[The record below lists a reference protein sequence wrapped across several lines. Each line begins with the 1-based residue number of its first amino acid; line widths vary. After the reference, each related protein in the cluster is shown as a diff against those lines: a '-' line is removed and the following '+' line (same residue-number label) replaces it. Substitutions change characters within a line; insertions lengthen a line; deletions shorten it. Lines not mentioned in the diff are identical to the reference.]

1 MDEWQ
6 LEMAEIGRRLGELKA
21 HNGDPV
27 IIDELE
33 AELRILDA
41 FYNTSLDVLEAGARD
56 LDAQQGL
63 VAERW
68 GEWNLRNVYS
78 YVYEKAMELEPGRR
92 ELSSLIPEQDYIGML
107 REAAPAT
114 N

>member
-6 LEMAEIGRRLGELKA
+6 LEMAEIGRRIGELKA
-21 HNGDPV
+21 HDGDPV

-33 AELRILDA
+33 AELRILNSLYSTA
-41 FYNTSLDVLEAGARD
+41 LDVLEAGQRD
-56 LDAQQGL
+56 LGAQAGL

-68 GEWNLRNVYS
+68 GEWTLRNVYS

-92 ELSSLIPEQDYIGML
+92 ELSSLVPEQDYIGML
-107 REAAPAT
+107 REAAR
-114 N
+114 